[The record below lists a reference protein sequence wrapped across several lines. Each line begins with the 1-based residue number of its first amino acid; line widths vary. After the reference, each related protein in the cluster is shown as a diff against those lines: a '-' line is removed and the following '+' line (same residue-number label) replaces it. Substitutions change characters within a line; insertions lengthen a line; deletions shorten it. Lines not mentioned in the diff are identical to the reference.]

1 MSALPAE
8 KLEKE
13 VVTSALKGRRPQARS
28 LERRKKIMDAA
39 RELITLKS
47 VSSLSLYDIARK
59 AEIPP
64 SSLYH
69 FFPKIE
75 LLFQALAEES
85 FAAFDACVSEP
96 LPPQAVH
103 HWSDVGYTLEARMVQ
118 YYQQN
123 DMARAL
129 ILGQHLHSDI
139 LAADHKHDDRIG
151 KQIEQIY
158 RQYFQLPPLPEG
170 YNIFAIALQIAD
182 KVYAMSHQEYG
193 NITPAMA
200 CEGWLAAR
208 SYLGIYLPDQ
218 LQRAKQAEGLD
229 MAEHF

>member
-13 VVTSALKGRRPQARS
+13 VVTPILKGRRPQARS
-28 LERRKKIMDAA
+28 LERRKKIMDAT
-39 RELITLKS
+39 RELITSES
-47 VSSLSLYDIARK
+47 VSNLSLYDIARK

-75 LLFQALAEES
+75 LLLQALAEES

-96 LPPQAVH
+96 LPPQTIR
-103 HWSDVGYTLEARMVQ
+103 HWSDIGYALETRMVR

-139 LAADHKHDDRIG
+139 LAADHQHDDKMG

-158 RQYFQLPPLPEG
+158 RQYFQLPSLPEG

-200 CEGWLAAR
+200 REGWLAAR
-208 SYLGIYLPDQ
+208 SYLGIYLPNQ
-218 LQRAKQAEGLD
+218 LQRTKQSEELD
-229 MAEHF
+229 MAEHL

>member
-1 MSALPAE
+1 MSTLLAE
-8 KLEKE
+8 KFENDA
-13 VVTSALKGRRPQARS
+13 VTPIVKGRRQQARS
-28 LERRKKIMDAA
+28 LLRRKKIINAA
-39 RELITLKS
+39 RELITS
-47 VSSLSLYDIARK
+47 ESISNLSLYDIARK

-75 LLFQALAEES
+75 LLLQSLAEES
-85 FAAFDACVSEP
+85 FAVFDACVSDP
-96 LPPQAVH
+96 IPPEKIQ
-103 HWSDVGYTLEARMVQ
+103 HWSDIGYTLESRMVQ

-139 LAADHKHDDRIG
+139 LIADHKHDDKMG
-151 KQIEQIY
+151 KQIDQIY
-158 RQYFQLPPLPEG
+158 RQHFQLPPLPKE

-182 KVYAMSHQEYG
+182 KVYAMSHQEYS

-200 CEGWLAAR
+200 REGWRAAR
-208 SYLGIYLPDQ
+208 SYLATYLPAQ
-218 LQRAKQAEGLD
+218 LQRVSKI
-229 MAEHF
+229 